1 MPSTLTRQIYRGWQR
16 HESYWD
22 TPGMNE
28 NLKVISDHLPA
39 LNVVGTNVSPLPS
52 VAAEGET
59 VLNLATGTY
68 SVYSLNAQGLSSG
81 WQTYPASKGML
92 ALFDGAVYGST
103 GAAWEVVASD
113 LNIAQGDNI
122 IITGDGTQA
131 SPYVISTKN
140 QIVTNLGAFT
150 MDNSTAPSGGYGRK
164 FYSDTFPNGYNLG
177 AGRMSFSADV
187 IFDDYFSVNPIGH
200 MAIVLRQDPALA
212 DTSVRGNGI
221 AIGDLRGATEG
232 TQVNPGAQVELWANT
247 VNPQQNRLVPGA
259 DSKEALADGVFY
271 KLLVESSV
279 APDGNKY
286 ARMAIYKQT
295 ARGYDCVVDTGD
307 VLDTLAGSDF
317 SKSGLLIGHVFGSN
331 ASGWSIQFTNM
342 RVWWGPFSAK
352 NTDTSYIE
360 VGSGGGSDNQTLSIS
375 GNSLSISGGN
385 SVTLPTGTVP
395 DGSETKVT
403 AGTNVTVT
411 GTGTVASPYVVNSTG
426 GTGSA
431 TDRVLRAGDT
441 MTGSLDFSGAGLRL
455 GVPSYVGANYANT
468 FRIQNTV
475 ANDNTG
481 PLVIPNGTANTAVLN
496 FGNNS
501 NPAASSGYMQV
512 GMVGSVATINTFG
525 LNGSGAPVIDMKV
538 NNSTI
543 ASFYPGGL
551 AMNGASLPI
560 GAASSILTGPFSLGG
575 TAAIQLGQNPLNLE
589 AMSTVG
595 TIKNFLQSS
604 YGFTSQ
610 QADGVEI
617 AVRPLYA
624 YISCLLADLQARK
637 VI

>member
-92 ALFDGAVYGST
+92 ALFNGAVYGST
-103 GAAWEVVASD
+103 GYAWEVVASD

-164 FYSDTFPNGYNLG
+164 FYADTFPNGYNLG

-411 GTGTVASPYVVNSTG
+411 GTGTTASPYVINSASS
-426 GTGSA
+426 GTA
-431 TDRVLRAGDT
+431 TDRVFRAGDT

-525 LNGSGAPVIDMKV
+525 LNGSGAPVLDIKYNSSTVATFNASGLAMSGATQYIGQTFNWSPTLTGFGGSNAYTFA
-538 NNSTI
+538 NNANFPVDTLAGTGTI
-543 ASFYPGGL
+543 ASF
-551 AMNGASLPI
+551 
-560 GAASSILTGPFSLGG
+560 LGG
-575 TAAIQLGQNPLNLE
+575 TYSAGNIENAI
-589 AMSTVG
+589 
-595 TIKNFLQSS
+595 
-604 YGFTSQ
+604 
-610 QADGVEI
+610 
-617 AVRPLYA
+617 RPLYCMLSVLIA
-624 YISCLLADLQARK
+624 ELQARK